1 MLDEIKNVDGIDFV
15 LSFNELKKHG
25 LTENMLSD
33 DLVKMFKNDKYE
45 MVLINSLYEVA
56 SDELNNQVD
65 VINGIVKKY
74 DDNIIVAGEGPLM
87 KDLIKI
93 SDTDFNNVNSSS
105 IICILL
111 IYS

>member
-1 MLDEIKNVDGIDFV
+1 MDSSLPATLESISTNTELKEKFNIVSPEIILVDTSLKNDDVAKMLDEIKNVDGIDFV

-56 SDELNNQVD
+56 SDELNNQV
-65 VINGIVKKY
+65 K
-74 DDNIIVAGEGPLM
+74 
-87 KDLIKI
+87 
-93 SDTDFNNVNSSS
+93 
-105 IICILL
+105 
-111 IYS
+111 